1 MQGDALRKRKND
13 MNSNCKF
20 LWEKCLEVIRDN
32 VPDATYKT
40 WFRPIIPLSYEND
53 VLVVQVP
60 SQFFYE
66 FLEEKF
72 IDLLQKTLSR
82 IIGPQTKLMYRVL
95 VENTSNTTVDF
106 DSAGKSSYIEKPRQV
121 KNINKSPQAFTE
133 LDSQLKPNYN
143 FDNFFEGV
151 SNRLAR
157 TAGLTVAESP
167 IGSCAFNPLFLY
179 GQSGVG
185 KTHLAHAAGSRIKQ
199 IYPNKRVL
207 YVSAYLFQVQYTDAV
222 RNNSVN
228 DFINFYQSIDVLIID
243 DIQEFAGKTAT
254 QNTFF
259 HIFNHLHQC
268 GKQLV
273 LTCDKAP
280 ILLSGLENRL
290 LTRFKWGLTAELE
303 KPDLE
308 LRKLILKNKARQEG
322 ITFPEEVINYVA
334 ENVTDSVR
342 DLEGIIVSLTAH
354 SLINNKEIDLE
365 LAEKVVGIS
374 IKIEKKEITV
384 DRIQDTVCEHFDL
397 DKLLISS
404 KSRKREIVQARQIAM
419 YLSKKYTD
427 YSFARIGELVG
438 NKDHATVLHACKTVK
453 DLIEIDISFRSNVER
468 IEKTLKGVRA

>member
-1 MQGDALRKRKND
+1 MG
-13 MNSNCKF
+13 SNCKF
-20 LWEKCLEVIRDN
+20 LWEKCLDVIKDN
-32 VPDATYKT
+32 IPEATYKT
-40 WFRPIIPLSYEND
+40 WFHPIIPLSYENNM
-53 VLVVQVP
+53 LVVQVP

-82 IIGPQTKLMYRVL
+82 VVGPQTKLMYRVL

-106 DSAGKSSYIEKPRQV
+106 DSAGTPSSYVEKPKQV
-121 KNINKSPQAFTE
+121 KNGNKSPQAFTE
-133 LDSQLKPNYN
+133 LDSQLKANYN
-143 FDNFFEGV
+143 FDNFFEGK

-157 TAGLTVAESP
+157 TAGLSVAESP
-167 IGSCAFNPLFLY
+167 VGSTAFNPLFLY

-185 KTHLAHAAGSRIKQ
+185 KTHLVHAIGLKIKQ
-199 IYPNKRVL
+199 LHPNKKVL

-222 RNNSVN
+222 RNNMVN

-273 LTCDKAP
+273 LTCDKMP
-280 ILLSGLENRL
+280 KLLSGLEDRL

-322 ITFPEEVINYVA
+322 IVFLDEVIDYVA
-334 ENVTDSVR
+334 ENVTESVR
-342 DLEGIIVSLTAH
+342 DLEGIIVSLIAH

-374 IKIEKKEITV
+374 IKVEKKEITI
-384 DRIQDTVCEHFDL
+384 DSIQCTVCEHFLL
-397 DKLLISS
+397 DRSLISS

-419 YLSKKYTD
+419 FLSKKYTNFS
-427 YSFARIGELVG
+427 YARIGELVG
-438 NKDHATVLHACKTVK
+438 NKDHATVLHACKTVR
-453 DLIEIDISFRSNVER
+453 DLIEIDVAFRSNVES
-468 IEKTLKGVRA
+468 IESTLKGGKQD